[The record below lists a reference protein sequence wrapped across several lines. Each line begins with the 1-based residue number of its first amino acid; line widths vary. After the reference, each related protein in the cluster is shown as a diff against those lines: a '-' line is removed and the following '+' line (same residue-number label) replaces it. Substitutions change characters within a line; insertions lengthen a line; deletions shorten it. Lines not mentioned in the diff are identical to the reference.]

1 MRKYLTPF
9 IVVTFLLGFSFGS
22 KAQYYQI
29 ANQLPGLI
37 QPALSG
43 SAGYK
48 GFVDVSYLKG
58 LGNKNVDF
66 VSISTSQG
74 FKYRNWFYMGVG
86 IGLDIAMAH
95 TNNDFGNNN
104 YNDDYWNHIQN
115 RDYEKTGVMIPVFTD
130 FRFNIGSQSKPS
142 FYIDARIGASFLM
155 SNKWLAVGEGFIS
168 NRQYFYLKP
177 SLGVRIPINQSGKQ
191 AVDIG
196 VTYQLLTANYVW
208 LSSSSTTVN
217 ALGATVSFEW

>member
-1 MRKYLTPF
+1 MKYLKP
-9 IVVTFLLGFSFGS
+9 FLLIGAFIGFFSVS
-22 KAQYYQI
+22 HAQYYQI

-37 QPALSG
+37 RPALSG

-58 LGNKNVDF
+58 LGDKNVDF
-66 VSISTSQG
+66 VSVSTSQG
-74 FKYRNWFYMGVG
+74 FRYAGWFYMGVG
-86 IGLDIAMAH
+86 IGVDIAMAH
-95 TNNDFGNNN
+95 TGDQFGSQAPGNGYWDHFYNNE
-104 YNDDYWNHIQN
+104 YT
-115 RDYEKTGVMIPVFTD
+115 KTGVMVPVFTD
-130 FRFNIGSQSKPS
+130 FRFNIGGQTKTS

-155 SNKWLAVGEGFIS
+155 SNKWLAAGNGFIS
-168 NRQYFYLKP
+168 NREYFYLKP
-177 SLGVRIPINQSGKQ
+177 SLGVRIPVSQSGKQ

-208 LSSSSTTVN
+208 YSSSSTTVN